1 MEGDPAAREA
11 VTETAT
17 YLGVGIANAV
27 WALDAEAVVI
37 NGALTEAWPLVSAA
51 IREQFPTGRQFL
63 NFRSL
68 LLRPSS
74 LGGEAS
80 ILGALALP
88 FLNVFLGRSTTG
100 KPSMLDRPR
109 RITASDQAPNR
120 MRQHYRE
127 NPRPGVRSWLFS
139 PVAVW

>member
-88 FLNVFLGRSTTG
+88 FLNVFSSEDLTTG
-100 KPSMLDRPR
+100 EPSMLDRE
-109 RITASDQAPNR
+109 RITALETRRLN
-120 MRQHYRE
+120 H
-127 NPRPGVRSWLFS
+127 V
-139 PVAVW
+139 